1 MKYTLG
7 FSPCPND
14 TFIFDALVNGKI
26 ETDGIEFEP
35 ILEDVETLNKWAFEG
50 KLDFS
55 KISYGALPKALEHY
69 IVLAS
74 GGALGNGVGP
84 LLISKEPIE
93 IDDIK
98 EYTIAIPG
106 ENTTANLLFS
116 KAFPEAKNKVY
127 MLFSEIEDFVLQGK
141 GIGVIIHES
150 RFTFA
155 EKGLHK
161 VLDLGDYWE
170 VQTHQPI
177 PLGGIVGRRDLPIK
191 LVKKV
196 DSLICSSIE
205 HAYVN
210 DRDNLSEYVK
220 SHAQELSEDVMKEHI
235 YFYVNS
241 FSFKNGKSGRDAVR
255 SLLDVYKQDHPEFT
269 IARDQVFAKDFYL
282 KA

>member
-1 MKYTLG
+1 MKYTIG

-26 ETDGIEFEP
+26 ETNGIEFEP
-35 ILEDVETLNKWAFEG
+35 VLEDVETLNKWAFEG

-55 KISYGALPKALEHY
+55 KISYGALPKALKNY

-84 LLISKEPIE
+84 LLVAKEPID

-98 EYTIAIPG
+98 DYTIAIPG

-127 MLFSEIEDFVLQGK
+127 MVFDEIENFVLQGK

-150 RFTFA
+150 RFTYQ
-155 EKGLHK
+155 EKGLHR
-161 VLDLGDYWE
+161 LIDLGDYWE

-177 PLGGIVGRRDLPIK
+177 PLGGIVARRDLPIK
-191 LVKKV
+191 TVKKV
-196 DSLICSSIE
+196 DSLICSSLE

-210 DRDNLSEYVK
+210 DRENLSQYVK
-220 SHAQELSEDVMKEHI
+220 SHAQELSEEVMKQHI
-235 YFYVNS
+235 QFYVNS
-241 FSFKNGKSGRDAVR
+241 FSFKNGKTGRDAVR
-255 SLLDVYKQDHPEFT
+255 SLLEVYKQDHPEFD
-269 IARDQVFAKDFYL
+269 IARDQIFAKDFYL

>member
-26 ETDGIEFEP
+26 DTEGIEFEP

-55 KISYGALPKALEHY
+55 KMSYGALPTALKHY
-69 IVLAS
+69 VVLNG

-84 LLISKEPIE
+84 LLVSKEPLDVE
-93 IDDIK
+93 DVK
-98 EYTIAIPG
+98 NYTIAIPG

-127 MLFSEIEDFVLQGK
+127 KLFSEIENFVLQGN
-141 GIGVIIHES
+141 GLGVIIHES
-150 RFTFA
+150 RFTYQD
-155 EKGLHK
+155 KGLHK
-161 VLDLGDYWE
+161 ILDLGDYWE

-177 PLGGIVGRRDLPIK
+177 PLGGIVARRDIPVK
-191 LVKKV
+191 TMKKV
-196 DSLICSSIE
+196 DSLITSSIE

-210 DRDNLSEYVK
+210 DREKLSDYVK
-220 SHAQELSEDVMKEHI
+220 KYAQEMSEDVMKEHI
-235 YFYVNS
+235 LFYVNS
-241 FSFKNGKSGRDAVR
+241 FSFKIGKTGRDAVR
-255 SLLDVYKQDHPEFT
+255 SMLDVYKLDHPEFN
-269 IARDQVFAKDFYL
+269 IARDNIFANDLYL
-282 KA
+282 KN

>member
-1 MKYTLG
+1 MRYTLG

-26 ETDGIEFEP
+26 ETEGIEFEP
-35 ILEDVETLNKWAFEG
+35 VLEDVETLNKWAFES

-55 KISYGALPKALEHY
+55 KISYGALPKALKHY
-69 IVLAS
+69 VVLNG

-93 IDDIK
+93 LEDIK
-98 EYTIAIPG
+98 NYTIAIPG

-127 MLFSEIEDFVLQGK
+127 KVFHEIEDFVLQGN
-141 GIGVIIHES
+141 GLGVIIHES
-150 RFTFA
+150 RFTYA
-155 EKGLHK
+155 DKGLHR

-177 PLGGIVGRRDLPIK
+177 PLGGIVARRNIP
-191 LVKKV
+191 VNVMKKV
-196 DSLICSSIE
+196 DSLITSSLE

-210 DRDNLSEYVK
+210 DREKLSDYVK
-220 SHAQELSEDVMKEHI
+220 QHAQEMSEDVIKEHI
-235 YFYVNS
+235 LFYVNS
-241 FSFKNGKSGRDAVR
+241 FSFKIGKTGRDAVR
-255 SLLDVYKQDHPEFT
+255 SLLDVFKTDHQDFS
-269 IARDQVFAKDFYL
+269 IGYDDIFAKDLYL
-282 KA
+282 KH